1 MLGQAQAERM
11 LSDTPGPLNSPGPLT
26 LSLSKRTRN
35 AGAAAMVLLAFATG
49 CNRQQSQ
56 PAPSEAPSPAATARP
71 SPEPTASP
79 SEAASEAA
87 PALYTAALNDRKD
100 PDRLLRYYAAALRA
114 RDWAA
119 AAKAWG
125 AGSGVT
131 ARTLK
136 QSYDR
141 ADPPVLEVGK
151 GEGDAGA
158 GSLFYEAPATLR
170 FGRDAPESGSLVLRR
185 VNDVEGATADQLRWH
200 IERSTIGQGQ

>member
-1 MLGQAQAERM
+1 M
-11 LSDTPGPLNSPGPLT
+11 P
-26 LSLSKRTRN
+26 
-35 AGAAAMVLLAFATG
+35 V
-49 CNRQQSQ
+49 
-56 PAPSEAPSPAATARP
+56 ATATP
-71 SPEPTASP
+71 LPEPTAAP
-79 SEAASEAA
+79 SVAASKAA
-87 PALYTAALNDRKD
+87 PTLDTGALNDRKD
-100 PDRLLRYYAAALRA
+100 PDRLLRYYAAALHA

-131 ARTLK
+131 AGTLK

-158 GSLFYEAPATLR
+158 GSLFYEAPVTVR
-170 FGRDAPESGSLVLRR
+170 FGNAAPERGSLVLRR
-185 VNDVEGATADQLRWH
+185 VNDVDGATAEQLRWH

>member
-1 MLGQAQAERM
+1 MLPKTIPAIV
-11 LSDTPGPLNSPGPLT
+11 L
-26 LSLSKRTRN
+26 
-35 AGAAAMVLLAFATG
+35 VLLAAG
-49 CNRQQSQ
+49 CNRQKSE
-56 PAPSEAPSPAATARP
+56 PVPSEAAPVPAATATPLPVPTTAP
-71 SPEPTASP
+71 SL
-79 SEAASEAA
+79 AASEAV
-87 PALYTAALNDRKD
+87 PALDIAALNDRKD
-100 PDRLLRYYAAALRA
+100 PDRLLRYYAAALHA

-158 GSLFYEAPATLR
+158 GSLFYEAPVTVR
-170 FGRDAPESGSLVLRR
+170 FGSGAPETGSLVLRR
-185 VNDVEGATADQLRWH
+185 VNDVDGATAEQLRWH